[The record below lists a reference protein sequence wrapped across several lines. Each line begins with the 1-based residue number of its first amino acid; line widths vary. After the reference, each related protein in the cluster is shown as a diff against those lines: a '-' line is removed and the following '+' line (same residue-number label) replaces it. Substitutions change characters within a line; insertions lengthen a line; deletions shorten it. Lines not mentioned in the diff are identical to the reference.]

1 MPIIFAAAVPNHPL
15 LVTNEQHPTNEAL
28 KELEGDLYTMKPD
41 TVLLLTS
48 FGAEVPESINV
59 NIESSLCIKEKI
71 CIKTDMAFS
80 SHIQMVLS
88 NKSEKKLPIVMIA
101 QRNAEEHVAVPF
113 VLLTQH
119 LPEVKAVVISTS
131 STLSLKDHFDF
142 GEILRH
148 ESLESNSRIA
158 VIAAGCVT
166 STPDASKT
174 IGARIVDA
182 AKKGASQEVLS
193 LSPEDAAAAHSE
205 LLSPLAVLLGA
216 INNMNIRPRVL
227 SDELLYDQQHVV
239 INFALQ

>member
-1 MPIIFAAAVPNHPL
+1 MPIIFAAAVPNHPS
-15 LVTNEQHPTNEAL
+15 LVTDEQHPTNEAL

-41 TVLLLTS
+41 TVLVLTS

-59 NIESSLCIKEKI
+59 NIESSVCIKEKI

-101 QRNAEEHVAVPF
+101 QRDAEEHVAVPF

-158 VIAAGCVT
+158 VIAAGSVA
-166 STPDASKT
+166 SSDASRT
-174 IGARIVDA
+174 VGARIVDA
-182 AKKGASQEVLS
+182 AKKGVSQALLALSQEDVS
-193 LSPEDAAAAHSE
+193 TAHSE
-205 LLSPLAVLLGA
+205 LLPPLAVLLGA

-227 SDELLYDQQHVV
+227 SDEVLYDQQHVV

>member
-1 MPIIFAAAVPNHPL
+1 MPIIFAAAVPNHPSF
-15 LVTNEQHPTNEAL
+15 VTDEQHPTNEAL

-101 QRNAEEHVAVPF
+101 KRDAEEHVAVPF

-158 VIAAGCVT
+158 VIAAGCVA
-166 STPDASKT
+166 SSGASKT
-174 IGARIVDA
+174 VGARIVDA
-182 AKKGASQEVLS
+182 AKKGASQELVSLS
-193 LSPEDAAAAHSE
+193 LADATAARSE
-205 LLSPLAVLLGA
+205 ILPPLAVLLGA
-216 INNMNIRPRVL
+216 INNMNIRPCVL